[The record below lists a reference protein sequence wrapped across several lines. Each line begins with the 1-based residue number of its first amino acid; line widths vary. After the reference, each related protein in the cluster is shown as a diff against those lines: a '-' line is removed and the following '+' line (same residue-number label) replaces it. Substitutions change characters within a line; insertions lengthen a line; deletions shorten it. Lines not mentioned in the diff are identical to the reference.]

1 LLLVVAAEVIEHN
14 RMLLAEVLVD
24 LDYFQLHQ
32 LQQVKLLQ
40 SQ

>member
-24 LDYFQLHQ
+24 LDYFLLRQ
-32 LQQVKLLQ
+32 LQQVNL
-40 SQ
+40 